1 MKSLAADEE
10 PSSSHEP
17 HQPENSCTLRPER
30 RFAEL
35 EDVGQHLQL
44 TALSHS
50 GKQGLHGIKMARP
63 MTTLSRW
70 LSSSLVCINILIR
83 ALILPL
89 SLQSVVKLRFPQRI
103 IHDVYS

>member
-35 EDVGQHLQL
+35 EDVG
-44 TALSHS
+44 HS

-63 MTTLSRW
+63 MTILSRW